1 MIVWKVNRG
10 TAAIIVSNFEQS
22 CEFVGNVS
30 RYDEDKKW
38 LINFVYLCISALK
51 LSFLMQL
58 DEYFFF
64 SIIVERSL
72 ELELVLFIFSLK
84 LLMQFVIS
92 SSRNFLY
99 RNFFPFQLLFFFS
112 IRYYCNQVKRRRHST
127 WFFNSNRWIPLFI
140 LLRNE
145 T

>member
-1 MIVWKVNRG
+1 
-10 TAAIIVSNFEQS
+10 
-22 CEFVGNVS
+22 
-30 RYDEDKKW
+30 
-38 LINFVYLCISALK
+38 
-51 LSFLMQL
+51 MQL

-99 RNFFPFQLLFFFS
+99 RNFFPFQLLFFFFQFDITVTRLKGGDIRHGFSTRIDEFRFSFFFETRRKSMRISKAKQLNILS
-112 IRYYCNQVKRRRHST
+112 I
-127 WFFNSNRWIPLFI
+127 L
-140 LLRNE
+140 
-145 T
+145 